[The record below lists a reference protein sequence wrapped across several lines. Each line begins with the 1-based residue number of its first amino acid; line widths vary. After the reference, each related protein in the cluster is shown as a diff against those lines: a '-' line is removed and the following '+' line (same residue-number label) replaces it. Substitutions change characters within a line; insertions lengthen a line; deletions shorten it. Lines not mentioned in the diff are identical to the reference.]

1 MEESC
6 EKGEVLRTIRCIV
19 CPTGC
24 EIQVKETPDGEIE
37 FEDYTCKRGLEYAK
51 QEFYDP
57 KRVLTTTI
65 RVKNGFLPL
74 VPVRTDKAI
83 SKDKLNDAL
92 KVIAKTE
99 IEAPVHCGQV
109 LIKNIVN
116 EDADLIAS
124 RDLPINK

>member
-1 MEESC
+1 MESC
-6 EKGEVLRTIRCIV
+6 EDKGIIKTIRCIV

-24 EIQVKETPDGEIE
+24 EIQVKETPEGEIE
-37 FEDYTCKRGLEYAK
+37 FEGYTCKRGLDYAK

-65 RVKNGFLPL
+65 QVKNGFLPL

-92 KVIAKTE
+92 KVIAQTE
-99 IEAPVHCGQV
+99 IEAPVKCGEV
-109 LIKNIVN
+109 LIENIVN

-124 RDLPINK
+124 RDLPTRKS